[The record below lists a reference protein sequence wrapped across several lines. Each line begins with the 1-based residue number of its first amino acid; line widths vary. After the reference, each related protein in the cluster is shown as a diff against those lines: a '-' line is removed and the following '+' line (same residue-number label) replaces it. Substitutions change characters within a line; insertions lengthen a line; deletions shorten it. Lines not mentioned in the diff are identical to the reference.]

1 VSFDQEL
8 RRALSRN
15 DPSPGFV
22 DRVLGRLSLSLDST
36 GTARHRVSLRTQH
49 VRWVAAAVAACLM
62 IAVGWGRYEAH
73 RQRAAEAERLTWEI
87 RIALQIASEECNSLT
102 SVNSKGTR
110 RVIWRGQEA
119 AEIGGVF
126 C

>member
-8 RRALSRN
+8 RRALSRS

-36 GTARHRVSLRTQH
+36 GTARHRVSLRTQQ
-49 VRWVAAAVAACLM
+49 VRWVAAAVAACLL
-62 IAVGWGRYEAH
+62 ITVGWGRYEAH

-87 RIALQIASEECNSLT
+87 RIALQIASEKLNDAQ
-102 SVNSKGTR
+102 R
-110 RVIWRGQEA
+110 RVQQLNERE
-119 AEIGGVF
+119 F
-126 C
+126 